1 MGMTE
6 SVKEDAT
13 YEALVDE
20 RSSWSRDIRQ
30 HIEKWH
36 DLVLFCFHAKL
47 YGVRSDVYALS
58 CLN

>member
-30 HIEKWH
+30 HIENGTIWFYFVSMLNYTVS
-36 DLVLFCFHAKL
+36 DLKSMHWAV
-47 YGVRSDVYALS
+47 
-58 CLN
+58 